1 MTTKDSFV
9 FGGNILHTM
18 GATMQSKCIEM
29 EADADIPDQN
39 KYTSLFL
46 KTVII
51 NK

>member
-1 MTTKDSFV
+1 
-9 FGGNILHTM
+9 M

-46 KTVII
+46 KIVII
-51 NK
+51 LREMLFLILLF